1 MNAPALELALNGPNT
16 LFCFVERF
24 GCFSLPEL
32 SISAILYPR
41 ESQYNVELSAFC
53 FENFVLS
60 NKSNRRKISLNKVK
74 YLIGTTIITLGI
86 LKYPMKT
93 APFRGLS

>member
-1 MNAPALELALNGPNT
+1 MGFSE
-16 LFCFVERF
+16 FSVES
-24 GCFSLPEL
+24 C
-32 SISAILYPR
+32 
-41 ESQYNVELSAFC
+41 AFC
-53 FENFVLS
+53 FEKFSIS

-74 YLIGTTIITLGI
+74 YLVGTTIITLGI